1 MTIRKHESRRRT
13 LYWFR
18 RVGTQIHR
26 LPKRGEESTTRPR
39 RRRTAFVAISVLA
52 AIATLAITAPL
63 VAPYDPNALDAARL
77 LQPPSW
83 QHWAGTDELG
93 RDILSR
99 SLWGARRSLG
109 TGVGAAVLAGMI
121 GIPIGIY
128 AGYLGSWRDATL
140 MRMVDILLALPGIM
154 LALVVLSV
162 FGRSAGNAALA
173 IAIVGIPFFARVA
186 RARAL
191 ELRSRSFVLAEKTA
205 GASTAHVVMKTILPN
220 SVAPLIV
227 QFVVTVATAVL
238 LEAELSFLGLGPP
251 PPAASWGD
259 MLRVGK
265 NYLNQAPYYAI
276 LPGLLLSVTILA
288 LDAAGRSIRPGVSLN
303 EVAR

>member
-1 MTIRKHESRRRT
+1 MTIRKHESRHT

-18 RVGTQIHR
+18 RVGTQILR
-26 LPKRGEESTTRPR
+26 LPKRGKESTTRPR
-39 RRRTAFVAISVLA
+39 RRRTAIVTISVLA

-63 VAPYDPNALDAARL
+63 IAPYDPNALDTARL

-220 SVAPLIV
+220 SVAPLVV
-227 QFVVTVATAVL
+227 QFVVTAATAVL